1 MPAYSLIPTPLEI
14 SRRDEL
20 STKIVLY
27 QGTRAARRRME
38 AELEELGQRR
48 NIPLPPEL
56 MGIIF
61 DFYVHL
67 YGHLPERLL
76 LVCHAWHVLALSRPT
91 LWANLDPL
99 GPFGLKLIRP
109 WAGTFIQSRIARSN
123 PAPLKV
129 DFSSCSWNIQSK
141 DMKKIAATRTFRP
154 RIQALVV
161 ACTHDLWC
169 FTGDQPLLKHL
180 TFGEFLDSDEVGAN
194 PVKYKLFDK
203 PITTL
208 CLEGPTE
215 SLIWSELFLR
225 RLQTLGV
232 TLTGNIGVL
241 DQSWV
246 MVQKSA
252 ALLTLHIT
260 MRFGSAPSLSH
271 ASCRNLTIAY
281 CDNFCSLEEVRM
293 PRLQELTI
301 VTYTRNAL
309 VRLVDTPISVLRLTC
324 RFRCED
330 KNPAVNAS
338 WVESAIH
345 LLRSAPCLERFE
357 IFAPFDL
364 VATLSEA
371 LAEDLDLCIELH
383 SFIINGP
390 MGTELEAE
398 GHAQMNV
405 EAEKLEQLRDYV
417 AAFIDQ
423 RRLRRSKN

>member
-20 STKIVLY
+20 STKIMQY

-76 LVCHAWHVLALSRPT
+76 LVCHAWHALALSRPT

-99 GPFGLKLIRP
+99 GPFGLNIIRP

-129 DFSSCSWNIQSK
+129 DFSNCSRNIQSK

-161 ACTHDLWC
+161 AYTRDFWYL
-169 FTGDQPLLKHL
+169 TGDQPLLKHL
-180 TFGEFLDSDEVGAN
+180 TFGEFLAFDEVNAN

-208 CLEGPTE
+208 RLRGPTG
-215 SLIWSELFLR
+215 SLIWPESLLR
-225 RLQTLGV
+225 RLQTLEV
-232 TLTGNIGVL
+232 TLTGNVGVL
-241 DQSWV
+241 HQYWA
-246 MVQKSA
+246 MVQKSV
-252 ALLTLHIT
+252 ALLALHIT

-271 ASCRNLTIAY
+271 ASCRSLTIVY
-281 CDNFCSLEEVRM
+281 SDDFCSLEEVRM
-293 PRLQELTI
+293 PHLQQLTI
-301 VTYTRNAL
+301 VTYTRNEL

-324 RFRCED
+324 KFQYED
-330 KNPAVNAS
+330 MNDS
-338 WVESAIH
+338 WVQSAIR

-357 IFAPFDL
+357 IFAPSDI

-371 LAEDLDLCIELH
+371 LTEDLDLCTELH

-390 MGTELEAE
+390 TGTELEAG

-405 EAEKLEQLRDYV
+405 GAAELEQLRDYV
-417 AAFIDQ
+417 AAFLDQ